1 MWWTRRT
8 RGVSAYGLRERDSDM
23 RACCPR
29 HRNGRTSE
37 YRQPARARERP
48 PRDGLRGAEQRP
60 FARIHN
66 SARHSAPCAEIASLY
81 GSTGDRPPCRG
92 GVGRP
97 SGRRIAPRT
106 GRAAAGR
113 CWPAG
118 GGVAPVLSGLGHI
131 SMWPP
136 VVRAGPHQ
144 HVATMRWR
152 AGGGQAEVLVA
163 LVRDHSA
170 PPRIRSGAAAPR
182 SPSHSRERG
191 APLRAHRTARI
202 RWQRSRAERLWSFIL
217 YFGWR
222 DLPL

>member
-1 MWWTRRT
+1 MWWTPRT
-8 RGVSAYGLRERDSDM
+8 RGAPAYGRRERDSDM

-48 PRDGLRGAEQRP
+48 QGGRP
-60 FARIHN
+60 ARRRTAPIRAPHN
-66 SARHSAPCAEIASLY
+66 RAHYSAPRAEIASLY

-92 GVGRP
+92 GIGRP
-97 SGRRIAPRT
+97 SGRRMAPRT
-106 GRAAAGR
+106 AVRSLHGAAVAAGR
-113 CWPAG
+113 CWPAVLAG
-118 GGVAPVLSGLGHI
+118 GRWRRAG
-131 SMWPP
+131 

-170 PPRIRSGAAAPR
+170 PPRIFSGAAAPR
-182 SPSHSRERG
+182 SPSHSREGG
-191 APLRAHRTARI
+191 APLRAHPTARI

>member
-1 MWWTRRT
+1 MA
-8 RGVSAYGLRERDSDM
+8 GVSETPICAPVAHDIGTAE
-23 RACCPR
+23 
-29 HRNGRTSE
+29 HRNIGS
-37 YRQPARARERP
+37 QPARASAP
-48 PRDGLRGAEQRP
+48 KGDGPRGAEPRP
-60 FARIHN
+60 FARTHN
-66 SARHSAPCAEIASLY
+66 RVHYSAPRGEIASLY

-92 GVGRP
+92 GIGRP
-97 SGRRIAPRT
+97 SGRRMAPRT
-106 GRAAAGR
+106 AVRSLHGATVATYEGRGHGGQAAVGR

-118 GGVAPVLSGLGHI
+118 GGVGPVL
-131 SMWPP
+131 
-136 VVRAGPHQ
+136 VRAGPHQ

-152 AGGGQAEVLVA
+152 AVLVA

-182 SPSHSRERG
+182 SLSHSREGG